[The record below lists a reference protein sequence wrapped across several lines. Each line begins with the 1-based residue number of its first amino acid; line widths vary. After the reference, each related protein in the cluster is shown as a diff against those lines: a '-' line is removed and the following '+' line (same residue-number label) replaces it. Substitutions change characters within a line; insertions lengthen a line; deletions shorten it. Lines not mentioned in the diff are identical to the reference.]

1 MWGVPQLH
9 IENFYEQ
16 PNVMPFLAIPKISF
30 HSIGKIMYRHW
41 KIKSSNDKDSNM
53 RRNWGKIR
61 QKRTMLSNYFFFRIY
76 LATLRLTLRLRSLTE
91 VASLY
96 QCWSLI
102 LSCELDLEVI
112 HSHVTTL
119 GLGTWPSAQWG
130 MNKEPFQ
137 FWMQHFKQDF
147 PNSIKGKWKP
157 FPIGRIA
164 NFIGRF
170 FNQVVA
176 IWEGVV
182 LITWIFFKARN
193 YIM

>member
-16 PNVMPFLAIPKISF
+16 PNVMPFLAIPKISL
-30 HSIGKIMYRHW
+30 HSIGKIMYGHW
-41 KIKSSNDKDSNM
+41 KIKPSNDKDSNM
-53 RRNWGKIR
+53 RRNWGKIK
-61 QKRTMLSNYFFFRIY
+61 QKRTMLSNYFFSHSFGY
-76 LATLRLTLRLRSLTE
+76 SKANFRSLTE

-157 FPIGRIA
+157 FPIGRIV
-164 NFIGRF
+164 NFVGRF
-170 FNQVVA
+170 FNQVMA

-193 YIM
+193 YIL